1 MPLKLKSKSTYII
14 GFIVILC
21 VITLLISSGDANKDI
36 PKPVISNKDIP
47 KPVISNEINTTNIP
61 EDSVDN
67 VKMNIKQ
74 LSGNVNPNGGDPQ
87 KSRWSSSVAFADTSD
102 SGCVIYDNMDIT
114 TSPRTFNQE
123 ISNKKLST
131 SQLFTHMSNQQDYV

>member
-36 PKPVISNKDIP
+36 PKPVISN
-47 KPVISNEINTTNIP
+47 EINTTKIP
-61 EDSVDN
+61 EDSVEVVDN

-74 LSGNVNPNGGDPQ
+74 LSGNVNPDGGDPQ